1 MQDVTRLSK
10 DITSYE
16 KLVQFQWNLME
27 HLYDEPIRLFR
38 LICDYMECANS
49 ALLLCDLSGI
59 VQSYCYDRKKDE
71 LTKRKQNLDAPLVK
85 LFRKEKIKYFE
96 EEEIPE
102 GVNAY
107 AGQWGVKEFA
117 AYSFFNGEVNHS
129 LYSVILYH
137 EKKKE
142 PDVVYGLEKFLL
154 SNIQVCV
161 ENRMY
166 YESMAY
172 ESQYDILT
180 KLYNRRS
187 YFRRSRE
194 EYPLLDSIG
203 VLYFDVN
210 NLKKIND
217 CYGHDAG
224 DALIQ
229 KAAES
234 IRCLTSDM
242 VHGYRMGGD
251 EFIVV
256 AMNCTQ
262 EELNEMLNRWEK
274 ELQRINAKGGE
285 PCIIAVGAAY
295 AGEGFEIEEVCQLAD
310 KRMYRDKKLKKRAVG
325 Y

>member
-1 MQDVTRLSK
+1 
-10 DITSYE
+10 
-16 KLVQFQWNLME
+16 
-27 HLYDEPIRLFR
+27 
-38 LICDYMECANS
+38 MECSNI
-49 ALLLCDLSGI
+49 ALLLCDLSVI
-59 VQSYCYDRKKDE
+59 VQSYWYDRKKDK
-71 LTKRKQNLDAPLVK
+71 LMKRKQNMDAPLVK

-96 EEEIPE
+96 EEEISG
-102 GVNAY
+102 GVKAF
-107 AGQWGVKEFA
+107 AEQWGVEEFA
-117 AYSFFNGEVNHS
+117 AYSFFNGEISHS
-129 LYSVILYH
+129 LYTVILYH
-137 EKKKE
+137 ERKNE
-142 PDVVYGLEKFLL
+142 PDIVLGLEKFLI
-154 SNIQVCV
+154 SNIQVCI

-180 KLYNRRS
+180 GLYNRRS

-210 NLKKIND
+210 NLKVIND

-234 IRCLTSDM
+234 IRCLTSDT

-262 EELNEMLNRWEK
+262 KELDAMLNCWER
-274 ELQRINAKGGE
+274 ELQKINAKGGE